1 MLQASAVSDLSGL
14 DTSVASLSKI
24 SNVLMIIM
32 FVGFHEDANNPCM
45 HLCDADDNDDDASS
59 MMMLQALA

>member
-24 SNVLMIIM
+24 DSK
-32 FVGFHEDANNPCM
+32 
-45 HLCDADDNDDDASS
+45 
-59 MMMLQALA
+59 MMMLMLMIVIMMMLMFDV